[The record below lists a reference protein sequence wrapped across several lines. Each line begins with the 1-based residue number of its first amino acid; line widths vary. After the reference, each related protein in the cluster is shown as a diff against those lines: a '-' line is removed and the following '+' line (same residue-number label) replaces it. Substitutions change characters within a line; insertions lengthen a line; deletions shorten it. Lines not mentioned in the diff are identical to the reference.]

1 MRTMRALFRY
11 EAQSALKTV
20 ASFYGAMF
28 GAMALMLL
36 IVQVLTGEAIFT
48 SVPGFDLLAMV
59 LGFDLWA
66 MVLGLVVG
74 AAAMSENYRYFKQN
88 GFTRWA
94 IFAGDLFGFALGAV
108 MVATVGT
115 LAPVVV
121 QWFIPGYLS
130 AIGHMYGSDVGALA
144 SWALLFFSYL
154 CLASGA
160 YFIGA
165 LTLRLGKRR
174 ALVVGIVVFLLVM
187 VVGPAIFAFR
197 GPALAL
203 GRVTDGFLNF
213 LGFSAGMTP
222 QIWPAVATVAVLS
235 ICAIALV
242 YVVMRRFEWRW

>member
-1 MRTMRALFRY
+1 MKPIKALLWC
-11 EAQSALKTV
+11 ETLNTLKMA
-20 ASFYGAMF
+20 ASFYGAML
-28 GAMALMLL
+28 GCMAIMLL
-36 IVQVLTGEAIFT
+36 VIQGLTGEAIFT
-48 SVPGFDLLAMV
+48 TVPGIDLLAMV
-59 LGFDLWA
+59 LA
-66 MVLGLVVG
+66 IVVG
-74 AAAMSENYRYFKQN
+74 AVAMSENYRYFKQN
-88 GFTRWA
+88 GFTRRA
-94 IFAGDLFGFALGAV
+94 IFLGDLFGFALGAAV
-108 MVATVGT
+108 VAGVGA
-115 LAPVVV
+115 LLPVVARGL
-121 QWFIPGYLS
+121 IPGYLS
-130 AIGHMYGSDVGALA
+130 AVMQVYGSETSALA

-174 ALVVGIVVFLLVM
+174 ALVVGIVVFLLIM

>member
-1 MRTMRALFRY
+1 
-11 EAQSALKTV
+11 
-20 ASFYGAMF
+20 
-28 GAMALMLL
+28 MAIMLL
-36 IVQVLTGEAIFT
+36 VIQGLTGEAIFT
-48 SVPGFDLLAMV
+48 TVPGIDLLAMV
-59 LGFDLWA
+59 LA
-66 MVLGLVVG
+66 IVVG
-74 AAAMSENYRYFKQN
+74 AVAMSENYRYFKQN
-88 GFTRWA
+88 GFTRRA
-94 IFAGDLFGFALGAV
+94 IFLGDLFGFALGAAI
-108 MVATVGT
+108 VAGVGA
-115 LAPVVV
+115 LLPVVARG
-121 QWFIPGYLS
+121 FIPGYLS
-130 AIGHMYGSDVGALA
+130 AVMQVYGSETSALA

-222 QIWPAVATVAVLS
+222 QIWPAVATVAVL
-235 ICAIALV
+235 CVVAIALV

>member
-1 MRTMRALFRY
+1 MKPIKALLWC
-11 EAQSALKTV
+11 ETLNTLKMA
-20 ASFYGAMF
+20 ASFYGAML
-28 GAMALMLL
+28 GCMAIMLL
-36 IVQVLTGEAIFT
+36 VIQGLTGEAIFT
-48 SVPGFDLLAMV
+48 TVPGIDLLAMV
-59 LGFDLWA
+59 LA
-66 MVLGLVVG
+66 IVVG
-74 AAAMSENYRYFKQN
+74 AVAMSENYRYFKQN
-88 GFTRWA
+88 GFTRRA
-94 IFAGDLFGFALGAV
+94 IFLGDLFGFALGAAI
-108 MVATVGT
+108 VAGVGA
-115 LAPVVV
+115 LLPVVARG
-121 QWFIPGYLS
+121 FIPGYLS
-130 AIGHMYGSDVGALA
+130 AVMQVYGSETSALA

-203 GRVTDGFLNF
+203 GRVTDAYLDFI
-213 LGFSAGMTP
+213 GFSAGMAP

>member
-11 EAQSALKTV
+11 EAQNTLKMV
-20 ASFYGAMF
+20 ASFYGAML
-28 GAMALMLL
+28 GCMAIMLL
-36 IVQVLTGEAIFT
+36 VIQGLTGEAIFT
-48 SVPGFDLLAMV
+48 TVPGIDLLAMV
-59 LGFDLWA
+59 LA
-66 MVLGLVVG
+66 IVVG
-74 AAAMSENYRYFKQN
+74 AVAMSENYRYFKQN
-88 GFTRWA
+88 GFTRRA
-94 IFAGDLFGFALGAV
+94 IFLGDLFGFALGAAI
-108 MVATVGT
+108 VAGVGA
-115 LAPVVV
+115 LLPVVARG
-121 QWFIPGYLS
+121 FIPGYLS
-130 AIGHMYGSDVGALA
+130 AVMQVYGSETSALA

-222 QIWPAVATVAVLS
+222 QIWPAVATVAVL
-235 ICAIALV
+235 CVAAIALV

>member
-1 MRTMRALFRY
+1 MKPIKALLWC
-11 EAQSALKTV
+11 ETLNTLKMA
-20 ASFYGAMF
+20 ASFYGAML
-28 GAMALMLL
+28 GCMAIMLL
-36 IVQVLTGEAIFT
+36 VIQGLTGEAIFT
-48 SVPGFDLLAMV
+48 TVPGIDLLAMV
-59 LGFDLWA
+59 LA
-66 MVLGLVVG
+66 IVVG
-74 AAAMSENYRYFKQN
+74 AVAMSENYRYFKQN
-88 GFTRWA
+88 GFTRRA
-94 IFAGDLFGFALGAV
+94 IFLGDLFGFALGAAV
-108 MVATVGT
+108 VAGVGA
-115 LAPVVV
+115 LLPVVARG
-121 QWFIPGYLS
+121 FIPDYLS
-130 AIGHMYGSDVGALA
+130 AVMQVYGSDVGVLA

-222 QIWPAVATVAVLS
+222 QIWPAVATVAVL
-235 ICAIALV
+235 CVVAIALV

>member
-11 EAQSALKTV
+11 EAQNTLKMV
-20 ASFYGAMF
+20 ASFYGAML
-28 GAMALMLL
+28 GCMAIMLL
-36 IVQVLTGEAIFT
+36 VIQGLTGEAIFT
-48 SVPGFDLLAMV
+48 TVPGIDLLAMV
-59 LGFDLWA
+59 LA
-66 MVLGLVVG
+66 IVVG
-74 AAAMSENYRYFKQN
+74 AVAMSENYRYFKQN
-88 GFTRWA
+88 GFTRRA
-94 IFAGDLFGFALGAV
+94 IFLGDLFGFALGAAI
-108 MVATVGT
+108 VAGVGA
-115 LAPVVV
+115 LLPVVARG
-121 QWFIPGYLS
+121 FIPGYLS
-130 AIGHMYGSDVGALA
+130 AVMQVYGSETSALA

-160 YFIGA
+160 YFTGA

-222 QIWPAVATVAVLS
+222 QIWPAVATVAVL
-235 ICAIALV
+235 CVVAIALV

>member
-1 MRTMRALFRY
+1 MKPIKALLWC
-11 EAQSALKTV
+11 ETLNTLKMA
-20 ASFYGAMF
+20 ASFYGAML
-28 GAMALMLL
+28 GCMAIMLL
-36 IVQVLTGEAIFT
+36 VIQGLTGEAVFT
-48 SVPGFDLLAMV
+48 TVPGIDLLAMV
-59 LGFDLWA
+59 LA
-66 MVLGLVVG
+66 IVVG
-74 AAAMSENYRYFKQN
+74 AVAMSENYRYFKQN
-88 GFTRWA
+88 GFTRRA
-94 IFAGDLFGFALGAV
+94 ILAGDLFGFTFGAV
-108 MVATVGT
+108 MMATVGT
-115 LAPVVV
+115 FAPAVVRL
-121 QWFIPGYLS
+121 FIPGYLS
-130 AIGHMYGSDVGALA
+130 AIGHMYGSETSALA

-203 GRVTDGFLNF
+203 GRVIDGFLNF

-222 QIWPAVATVAVLS
+222 QIWPAVATVAELCVV
-235 ICAIALV
+235 AIALV

>member
-11 EAQSALKTV
+11 EAQNTLKMA
-20 ASFYGAMF
+20 ASFYGAML
-28 GAMALMLL
+28 GCMAIMLL
-36 IVQVLTGEAIFT
+36 VIQGLTGEAIFT
-48 SVPGFDLLAMV
+48 TVPGIDLLAMV
-59 LGFDLWA
+59 LA
-66 MVLGLVVG
+66 IVVG
-74 AAAMSENYRYFKQN
+74 AVAMSENYRYFKQN
-88 GFTRWA
+88 GFTRRA
-94 IFAGDLFGFALGAV
+94 IFLGDLFGFALGAAI
-108 MVATVGT
+108 VAGVGA
-115 LAPVVV
+115 LLPVVARG
-121 QWFIPGYLS
+121 FIPGYLS
-130 AIGHMYGSDVGALA
+130 AVMQVYGSDVGVLA

-222 QIWPAVATVAVLS
+222 QIWPAVATVAVL
-235 ICAIALV
+235 CVVAIALV

>member
-11 EAQSALKTV
+11 EAQNALKMV
-20 ASFYGAMF
+20 ASFYGAML
-28 GAMALMLL
+28 GCMAIMLL
-36 IVQVLTGEAIFT
+36 VIQGLTGEAIFT
-48 SVPGFDLLAMV
+48 TVPGIDLLAMV
-59 LGFDLWA
+59 LA
-66 MVLGLVVG
+66 IVVG
-74 AAAMSENYRYFKQN
+74 AVAMSENYRYFKQN
-88 GFTRWA
+88 GFTRRA
-94 IFAGDLFGFALGAV
+94 IFLGDLFGFALGAAI
-108 MVATVGT
+108 VAGVGA
-115 LAPVVV
+115 LLPVVARG
-121 QWFIPGYLS
+121 FIPGYLS
-130 AIGHMYGSDVGALA
+130 AVMQVYGSETSALA

-222 QIWPAVATVAVLS
+222 QIWPAVATVAVL
-235 ICAIALV
+235 CVVAIALV
-242 YVVMRRFEWRW
+242 YIVMRRFEWRW

>member
-1 MRTMRALFRY
+1 MKPIKALLWC
-11 EAQSALKTV
+11 ETLNTLKMA
-20 ASFYGAMF
+20 ASFYGAML
-28 GAMALMLL
+28 GCMAIMLL
-36 IVQVLTGEAIFT
+36 VIQGLTGEAIFT
-48 SVPGFDLLAMV
+48 TVPGIDLLAMV
-59 LGFDLWA
+59 LA
-66 MVLGLVVG
+66 IVVG
-74 AAAMSENYRYFKQN
+74 AVAMSENYRYFKQN
-88 GFTRWA
+88 GFTRRA
-94 IFAGDLFGFALGAV
+94 IFLGDLFGFALGAAI
-108 MVATVGT
+108 VAGVGA
-115 LAPVVV
+115 LLPVVARG
-121 QWFIPGYLS
+121 FIPGYLS
-130 AIGHMYGSDVGALA
+130 AVMEVYGSETSALA

-222 QIWPAVATVAVLS
+222 QIWPAVATVAVL
-235 ICAIALV
+235 CVVAIALV

>member
-11 EAQSALKTV
+11 EAQNTLKMV

-28 GAMALMLL
+28 GTMAVMLL
-36 IVQVLTGEAIFT
+36 IVQGLTGEAVFT
-48 SVPGFDLLAMV
+48 TVPGIDLLAMV
-59 LGFDLWA
+59 LA
-66 MVLGLVVG
+66 IVVG
-74 AAAMSENYRYFKQN
+74 AVALSENYRYFKQN
-88 GFTRWA
+88 GFTRRA
-94 IFAGDLFGFALGAV
+94 ILAGDLFGFALGAAI
-108 MVATVGT
+108 VAGVGA
-115 LAPVVV
+115 LLPVVARG
-121 QWFIPGYLS
+121 FIPGYLS
-130 AIGHMYGSDVGALA
+130 AVMQVYGSDVGVLA

-213 LGFSAGMTP
+213 LGFSTGMTP
-222 QIWPAVATVAVLS
+222 QIWPAVATVAVL
-235 ICAIALV
+235 CVVAIALV

>member
-11 EAQSALKTV
+11 EAQNTLKMV
-20 ASFYGAMF
+20 ASFCGAMF
-28 GAMALMLL
+28 GTMAVMLL
-36 IVQVLTGEAIFT
+36 IVQGLTSEAIFT
-48 SVPGFDLLAMV
+48 SVPGFDFLAVV
-59 LGFDLWA
+59 LGI
-66 MVLGLVVG
+66 VVG
-74 AAAMSENYRYFKQN
+74 AVAMSENYRYFKQN
-88 GFTRWA
+88 GFTRRA
-94 IFAGDLFGFALGAV
+94 ILAGDLFGFAFGAV
-108 MVATVGT
+108 MMATVGT
-115 LAPVVV
+115 FAPAVVRL
-121 QWFIPGYLS
+121 FIPGYLS
-130 AIGHMYGSDVGALA
+130 AIGHMYGSETSALA

-222 QIWPAVATVAVLS
+222 QIWPAVATVAVL
-235 ICAIALV
+235 CVVAIALV

>member
-1 MRTMRALFRY
+1 MKPIKALLWC
-11 EAQSALKTV
+11 ETLNTLKMA
-20 ASFYGAMF
+20 ASFYGAML
-28 GAMALMLL
+28 GCMAIMLL
-36 IVQVLTGEAIFT
+36 VIQGLTGEAIFT
-48 SVPGFDLLAMV
+48 TVPGIDLLAMV
-59 LGFDLWA
+59 LA
-66 MVLGLVVG
+66 IVVG
-74 AAAMSENYRYFKQN
+74 AVAMSENYRYFKQN
-88 GFTRWA
+88 GFTRRA
-94 IFAGDLFGFALGAV
+94 IFLGDLFGFALGAAI
-108 MVATVGT
+108 VAGVGA
-115 LAPVVV
+115 LLPVVARG
-121 QWFIPGYLS
+121 FIPGYLS
-130 AIGHMYGSDVGALA
+130 AVMQVYGSDVGVLA

-174 ALVVGIVVFLLVM
+174 ALVVGIVIFLLVM

-235 ICAIALV
+235 ICAIALG
-242 YVVMRRFEWRW
+242 YIVMRRFEWRW

>member
-11 EAQSALKTV
+11 EAQNALKMV

-28 GAMALMLL
+28 GTMAVMLL
-36 IVQVLTGEAIFT
+36 VIQGLTGEAVFT
-48 SVPGFDLLAMV
+48 TVPGIDLLAMV
-59 LGFDLWA
+59 LA
-66 MVLGLVVG
+66 IVVG
-74 AAAMSENYRYFKQN
+74 AVALSENYRYFKQN
-88 GFTRWA
+88 GFTRRA
-94 IFAGDLFGFALGAV
+94 IFLGDLFGFALGAAI
-108 MVATVGT
+108 VAGVGA
-115 LAPVVV
+115 LLPVVARG
-121 QWFIPGYLS
+121 FIPGYLS
-130 AIGHMYGSDVGALA
+130 AVMQVYGSNVGVLA

-187 VVGPAIFAFR
+187 VVGPALFAFR

-222 QIWPAVATVAVLS
+222 QIWPAVATVAVL
-235 ICAIALV
+235 CVVAIALV

>member
-11 EAQSALKTV
+11 EAQNTLKMV

-28 GAMALMLL
+28 GTMAVMLL
-36 IVQVLTGEAIFT
+36 VIQGLTGEAVFT
-48 SVPGFDLLAMV
+48 TVPGIDLLAMV
-59 LGFDLWA
+59 LA
-66 MVLGLVVG
+66 IVVG
-74 AAAMSENYRYFKQN
+74 AVALSENYRYFKQN
-88 GFTRWA
+88 GFTRRA
-94 IFAGDLFGFALGAV
+94 IFLGDLFGFALGAAI
-108 MVATVGT
+108 VAGVGA
-115 LAPVVV
+115 LLPVVARG
-121 QWFIPGYLS
+121 FIPGYLS
-130 AIGHMYGSDVGALA
+130 AVMQVYGSETSALA

-222 QIWPAVATVAVLS
+222 QIWPAVATVAVL
-235 ICAIALV
+235 CVVAIALV

>member
-1 MRTMRALFRY
+1 MKPIKALLWC
-11 EAQSALKTV
+11 ETLNTLKMA
-20 ASFYGAMF
+20 ASFYGAML
-28 GAMALMLL
+28 GCMAIMLL
-36 IVQVLTGEAIFT
+36 VIQGLTGEAIFT
-48 SVPGFDLLAMV
+48 TVPGIDLLAMV
-59 LGFDLWA
+59 LA
-66 MVLGLVVG
+66 IVVG
-74 AAAMSENYRYFKQN
+74 AVAMSENYRYFKQN
-88 GFTRWA
+88 GFTRRA
-94 IFAGDLFGFALGAV
+94 IFLGDLFGFALGAAI
-108 MVATVGT
+108 VAGVGA
-115 LAPVVV
+115 LLPVVV
-121 QWFIPGYLS
+121 RCVVPGYLS
-130 AIGHMYGSDVGALA
+130 AVMQVYGSDVSTLA
-144 SWALLFFSYL
+144 IWALLFFSFFF
-154 CLASGA
+154 LASLS

-235 ICAIALV
+235 AVAILLV

>member
-11 EAQSALKTV
+11 EAQNALKMV
-20 ASFYGAMF
+20 ASFYGAML
-28 GAMALMLL
+28 GCMAIMLL
-36 IVQVLTGEAIFT
+36 VIQGLTGEAIFT
-48 SVPGFDLLAMV
+48 TVPGIDLLAMV
-59 LGFDLWA
+59 LA
-66 MVLGLVVG
+66 IVVG
-74 AAAMSENYRYFKQN
+74 AVAMSENYRYFKQN
-88 GFTRWA
+88 GFTRRA
-94 IFAGDLFGFALGAV
+94 IFLGDLFGFALGAAI
-108 MVATVGT
+108 VAGVGA
-115 LAPVVV
+115 LLPVVARG
-121 QWFIPGYLS
+121 FIPGYLS
-130 AIGHMYGSDVGALA
+130 AVMQVYGSETSALA
-144 SWALLFFSYL
+144 SWVLLFFSYL

-222 QIWPAVATVAVLS
+222 QIWPAVATVAVL
-235 ICAIALV
+235 CVVAIALV

>member
-1 MRTMRALFRY
+1 MKPIKALLWC
-11 EAQSALKTV
+11 ETLNTLKMV
-20 ASFYGAMF
+20 ASFYGAML
-28 GAMALMLL
+28 GCMAIMLL
-36 IVQVLTGEAIFT
+36 VIQGLTGEAIFT
-48 SVPGFDLLAMV
+48 TVPGIDLLAMV
-59 LGFDLWA
+59 LA
-66 MVLGLVVG
+66 IVVG
-74 AAAMSENYRYFKQN
+74 AVAMSENYRYFKQN
-88 GFTRWA
+88 GFTRRA
-94 IFAGDLFGFALGAV
+94 IFLGDLFGFALGAAI
-108 MVATVGT
+108 VAGVGA
-115 LAPVVV
+115 LLPVVARG
-121 QWFIPGYLS
+121 FIPGYLS
-130 AIGHMYGSDVGALA
+130 AVMQVYGSETSALA

-222 QIWPAVATVAVLS
+222 QIWPAVATVAVL
-235 ICAIALV
+235 CVVAIALV

>member
-1 MRTMRALFRY
+1 MKPIKALLWC
-11 EAQSALKTV
+11 ETLNTLKTA
-20 ASFYGAMF
+20 ASFYGAML
-28 GAMALMLL
+28 GCMAIMLL
-36 IVQVLTGEAIFT
+36 VIQGLTGEAIFT
-48 SVPGFDLLAMV
+48 TVPGIDLLAMV
-59 LGFDLWA
+59 LA
-66 MVLGLVVG
+66 IVVG
-74 AAAMSENYRYFKQN
+74 AVAMSENYRYFKQN
-88 GFTRWA
+88 GFTRRA
-94 IFAGDLFGFALGAV
+94 IFLGDLFGFALGAAI
-108 MVATVGT
+108 VAGVGA
-115 LAPVVV
+115 LLPVVARG
-121 QWFIPGYLS
+121 FIPGYLS
-130 AIGHMYGSDVGALA
+130 AVMQVYGSETSALA

-235 ICAIALV
+235 ICAIALG
-242 YVVMRRFEWRW
+242 YIVMRRFEWRW

>member
-11 EAQSALKTV
+11 EAQNTLKMV

-28 GAMALMLL
+28 GTMAVMLL
-36 IVQVLTGEAIFT
+36 IVQGLTGEAIFT
-48 SVPGFDLLAMV
+48 SVPGFDFLAVV
-59 LGFDLWA
+59 LGI
-66 MVLGLVVG
+66 VVG
-74 AAAMSENYRYFKQN
+74 AVAMSENYRYFKQN
-88 GFTRWA
+88 GFTRRA
-94 IFAGDLFGFALGAV
+94 ILAGDLFGFAFGAV
-108 MVATVGT
+108 MMATVGT
-115 LAPVVV
+115 FAPAVVRL
-121 QWFIPGYLS
+121 FIPGYLS
-130 AIGHMYGSDVGALA
+130 AIGHMYGSETSALA
-144 SWALLFFSYL
+144 SWALLFIGYL

-222 QIWPAVATVAVLS
+222 QIWPAVATVAVL
-235 ICAIALV
+235 CVVAIALV

>member
-1 MRTMRALFRY
+1 MKPIKALLWC
-11 EAQSALKTV
+11 ETLNTLKMA
-20 ASFYGAMF
+20 ASFYGAML
-28 GAMALMLL
+28 GCMAIMLL
-36 IVQVLTGEAIFT
+36 VIQGLTGEAIFT
-48 SVPGFDLLAMV
+48 TVPGIDLLAMV
-59 LGFDLWA
+59 LA
-66 MVLGLVVG
+66 IVVG
-74 AAAMSENYRYFKQN
+74 AVAMSENYRYFKQN
-88 GFTRWA
+88 GFTRRA
-94 IFAGDLFGFALGAV
+94 IFLGDLFGFALGAAV
-108 MVATVGT
+108 VAGVGA
-115 LAPVVV
+115 LLPVVARG
-121 QWFIPGYLS
+121 FIPDYLS
-130 AIGHMYGSDVGALA
+130 AVMQVYGSETSALA

-174 ALVVGIVVFLLVM
+174 ALVVGIVVFLLIM

-222 QIWPAVATVAVLS
+222 QIWPAVATVAVL
-235 ICAIALV
+235 CVVAIALV

>member
-11 EAQSALKTV
+11 EAQNALKMV
-20 ASFYGAMF
+20 ASFYGAML
-28 GAMALMLL
+28 GCMAIMLL
-36 IVQVLTGEAIFT
+36 VIQGLTGEAIFT
-48 SVPGFDLLAMV
+48 TVPGIDLLAMV
-59 LGFDLWA
+59 LA
-66 MVLGLVVG
+66 IVVG
-74 AAAMSENYRYFKQN
+74 AVAMSENYRYFKQN
-88 GFTRWA
+88 GFTRRA
-94 IFAGDLFGFALGAV
+94 IFLGDLFGFALGAAI
-108 MVATVGT
+108 VAGVGA
-115 LAPVVV
+115 LLPVVARG
-121 QWFIPGYLS
+121 FIPGYLS
-130 AIGHMYGSDVGALA
+130 AVMQVYGSETSALA

-203 GRVTDGFLNF
+203 GRVTDGFLDF

>member
-1 MRTMRALFRY
+1 MKPIKALLWC
-11 EAQSALKTV
+11 ETLNTLKMA
-20 ASFYGAMF
+20 ASFYGAML
-28 GAMALMLL
+28 GCMAIMLL
-36 IVQVLTGEAIFT
+36 VIQGLTGEAIFT
-48 SVPGFDLLAMV
+48 TVPGIDLLAMV
-59 LGFDLWA
+59 LA
-66 MVLGLVVG
+66 IVVG
-74 AAAMSENYRYFKQN
+74 AVAMSENYRYFKQN
-88 GFTRWA
+88 GFTRRA
-94 IFAGDLFGFALGAV
+94 IFLGDLFGFALGAAV
-108 MVATVGT
+108 VAGVGA
-115 LAPVVV
+115 LLPVVARG
-121 QWFIPGYLS
+121 FIPDYLS
-130 AIGHMYGSDVGALA
+130 AVMQVYGSDVGVLA

-174 ALVVGIVVFLLVM
+174 ALVVGIVVFPLVM

-235 ICAIALV
+235 ICAIALG
-242 YVVMRRFEWRW
+242 YIVMRRFEWRW

>member
-11 EAQSALKTV
+11 EAQNALKMV
-20 ASFYGAMF
+20 ASFYGALF
-28 GAMALMLL
+28 GTMAVMLL
-36 IVQVLTGEAIFT
+36 IVQGLTGEAIFT
-48 SVPGFDLLAMV
+48 SAPAFDLLAMA
-59 LGFDLWA
+59 LGVTVGGLA
-66 MVLGLVVG
+66 MT
-74 AAAMSENYRYFKQN
+74 ENYRYFKQN
-88 GFTRWA
+88 GFTSRT
-94 IFAGDLFGFALGAV
+94 ILAGDLFGFAFGAV
-108 MVATVGT
+108 MMATVGT
-115 LAPVVV
+115 FAPAVVRL
-121 QWFIPGYLS
+121 FIPGYLS
-130 AIGHMYGSDVGALA
+130 AIGHMYGSETSALA

-213 LGFSAGMTP
+213 LGFSADMTP
-222 QIWPAVATVAVLS
+222 QIWPAVATVAVL
-235 ICAIALV
+235 CVVAIALV

>member
-1 MRTMRALFRY
+1 MKPIKALLWC
-11 EAQSALKTV
+11 ETLNTLKMA
-20 ASFYGAMF
+20 ASFYGAML
-28 GAMALMLL
+28 GCMAIMLL
-36 IVQVLTGEAIFT
+36 VIQGLTGEAIFT
-48 SVPGFDLLAMV
+48 TVPGIDLLAMV
-59 LGFDLWA
+59 LA
-66 MVLGLVVG
+66 IVVG
-74 AAAMSENYRYFKQN
+74 AVAMSENYRYFKQN
-88 GFTRWA
+88 GFTRRA
-94 IFAGDLFGFALGAV
+94 IFLGDLFGFALGAAV
-108 MVATVGT
+108 VAGVGA
-115 LAPVVV
+115 LLPVVARG
-121 QWFIPGYLS
+121 FIPDYLS
-130 AIGHMYGSDVGALA
+130 AVMQVYGSDVGVLA
-144 SWALLFFSYL
+144 NWALLFFSYL

-235 ICAIALV
+235 ICAIALG
-242 YVVMRRFEWRW
+242 YIVMRRFEWRW

>member
-11 EAQSALKTV
+11 EAQNALKMV
-20 ASFYGAMF
+20 ASFYGAML
-28 GAMALMLL
+28 GCMAIMLL
-36 IVQVLTGEAIFT
+36 VIQGLTGEAIFT
-48 SVPGFDLLAMV
+48 TVPGIDLLAMV
-59 LGFDLWA
+59 LA
-66 MVLGLVVG
+66 IVVG
-74 AAAMSENYRYFKQN
+74 AVAMSENYRYFKQN
-88 GFTRWA
+88 GFTRRA
-94 IFAGDLFGFALGAV
+94 IFLGDLFGFALGAAI
-108 MVATVGT
+108 VAGVGA
-115 LAPVVV
+115 LLPVVARG
-121 QWFIPGYLS
+121 FIPGYLS
-130 AIGHMYGSDVGALA
+130 AVMQVYGSETSALA

-174 ALVVGIVVFLLVM
+174 ALVVGIVVFLLIM

-203 GRVTDGFLNF
+203 GRVTDGFLNS

>member
-1 MRTMRALFRY
+1 MKPIKALLWC
-11 EAQSALKTV
+11 ETLNTLKMA
-20 ASFYGAMF
+20 ASFYGAML
-28 GAMALMLL
+28 GCMAIMLL
-36 IVQVLTGEAIFT
+36 VIQGLTGEAIFT
-48 SVPGFDLLAMV
+48 TVPGIDLLAMV
-59 LGFDLWA
+59 LA
-66 MVLGLVVG
+66 IVVG
-74 AAAMSENYRYFKQN
+74 AVAMSENYRYFKQN
-88 GFTRWA
+88 GFTRRA
-94 IFAGDLFGFALGAV
+94 IFLGDLFGFALGAAI
-108 MVATVGT
+108 VAGVGA
-115 LAPVVV
+115 LLPVVARG
-121 QWFIPGYLS
+121 FIPGYLS
-130 AIGHMYGSDVGALA
+130 AVMQVYGSETSALA

-222 QIWPAVATVAVLS
+222 QIWPAVATVAVL
-235 ICAIALV
+235 CVVAIALV
-242 YVVMRRFEWRW
+242 YVLMRRFEWRW

>member
-1 MRTMRALFRY
+1 MKPIKALLWC
-11 EAQSALKTV
+11 ETLNTLKMA
-20 ASFYGAMF
+20 ASFYGAML
-28 GAMALMLL
+28 GCMAIMLL
-36 IVQVLTGEAIFT
+36 VIQGLTGEAIFT
-48 SVPGFDLLAMV
+48 TVPGIDLLAMV
-59 LGFDLWA
+59 LA
-66 MVLGLVVG
+66 IVVG
-74 AAAMSENYRYFKQN
+74 AVAMSENYRYFKQN
-88 GFTRWA
+88 GFTRRA
-94 IFAGDLFGFALGAV
+94 ILAGDLFGFTFGAV
-108 MVATVGT
+108 MMATVGT
-115 LAPVVV
+115 FAPAVVRL
-121 QWFIPGYLS
+121 FIPGYLS
-130 AIGHMYGSDVGALA
+130 AIGHMYGSETSALA

-197 GPALAL
+197 GPALVL

-222 QIWPAVATVAVLS
+222 QIWPAVATVAVL
-235 ICAIALV
+235 CVVAIALV

>member
-11 EAQSALKTV
+11 EAQNALKMV
-20 ASFYGAMF
+20 ASFYGAML
-28 GAMALMLL
+28 GCMAIMLL
-36 IVQVLTGEAIFT
+36 VIQGLTGEAIFT
-48 SVPGFDLLAMV
+48 TVPGIDLLAMV
-59 LGFDLWA
+59 LA
-66 MVLGLVVG
+66 IVVG
-74 AAAMSENYRYFKQN
+74 AVAMSENYRYFKQN
-88 GFTRWA
+88 GFTRRA
-94 IFAGDLFGFALGAV
+94 IFLGDLFGFALGAAI
-108 MVATVGT
+108 VAGVGA
-115 LAPVVV
+115 LLPVVARG
-121 QWFIPGYLS
+121 FIPGYLS
-130 AIGHMYGSDVGALA
+130 AVMQVYGSETSALA

-197 GPALAL
+197 GSALAL

-222 QIWPAVATVAVLS
+222 QIWPAVATVAVL
-235 ICAIALV
+235 CVVAIALV

>member
-1 MRTMRALFRY
+1 MKPIKALLWC
-11 EAQSALKTV
+11 ETLNTLKMA
-20 ASFYGAMF
+20 ASFYGAML
-28 GAMALMLL
+28 GCMAIMLL
-36 IVQVLTGEAIFT
+36 VIQGLTGEAIFT
-48 SVPGFDLLAMV
+48 TVPGIDLLAMV
-59 LGFDLWA
+59 LA
-66 MVLGLVVG
+66 IVVG
-74 AAAMSENYRYFKQN
+74 AVAMSENYRYFKQN
-88 GFTRWA
+88 GFTRRA
-94 IFAGDLFGFALGAV
+94 IFLGDLFGFALGAAV
-108 MVATVGT
+108 VAGVGA
-115 LAPVVV
+115 LLPVVARG
-121 QWFIPGYLS
+121 FIPDYLS
-130 AIGHMYGSDVGALA
+130 AVMQVYGSDVGVLA

-222 QIWPAVATVAVLS
+222 QIWPAVATVAVL
-235 ICAIALV
+235 CVVAILLV